1 MDGERGPEHQC
12 QWAALSASLPDQG
25 LDLPES
31 LAAEASLCP
40 ELTGDIPPSG
50 RQRKYFHSCLGSGT
64 ASSRTGEE
72 AERGKYWVSSSG
84 CVVMTDW
91 GPYLCFLMPLES
103 ASPPPQSF
111 PSDILCFLLFTG
123 ASFSSKARAV
133 TASRHVSDPSD
144 SDPVAEQ
151 AHDECPEPG
160 CKASLTMDI
169 SLNASGCEQP
179 ILSSLNPSANTSSG
193 ISEKPL
199 SLWLTWI
206 YVTDAHLYKVTVK
219 LILYT

>member
-1 MDGERGPEHQC
+1 
-12 QWAALSASLPDQG
+12 
-25 LDLPES
+25 
-31 LAAEASLCP
+31 
-40 ELTGDIPPSG
+40 
-50 RQRKYFHSCLGSGT
+50 
-64 ASSRTGEE
+64 
-72 AERGKYWVSSSG
+72 
-84 CVVMTDW
+84 MTDW

-111 PSDILCFLLFTG
+111 PSDILCFPLFAGT
-123 ASFSSKARAV
+123 SFSSKARAV
-133 TASRHVSDPSD
+133 TASRQVSDPSD

-160 CKASLTMDI
+160 CKASLIMESPSTHQAVK
-169 SLNASGCEQP
+169 LKQP
-179 ILSSLNPSANTSSG
+179 ILSLLNPSANTSSG

-199 SLWLTWI
+199 SLRLIWI